1 MTQKIGVFIDTQS
14 LPDFVGRVASAKQAG
29 FPSAW
34 APQVFGL
41 DALTA
46 LAVAGREVPGIEL
59 GTAVVPTYPRHPMV
73 LAGQALTTQAA
84 SATPQGSGGAKGRL
98 TLGIGL
104 SHKMVVEN
112 MWGISFDKPAR
123 HMEEYLSVLMPL
135 LKEKSIA
142 FTGDTIK
149 AMGQLQAKDV
159 EAPSVLVAALG
170 PKMLGLAGTLTDGT
184 ITWMTGPKTIGA
196 HIVPRLTE
204 AADAAGKPT
213 PRVVG
218 GLPVAV
224 TEDEQAAR
232 ERAATVF
239 SIYGQLPSYRAM
251 LDREGAEGP
260 ADVAIVGSESSVR
273 AQIEEVFAQGATEF
287 MVAPFIEPQRT
298 LEAVAKML

>member
-1 MTQKIGVFIDTQS
+1 MNIGVFIDTQR
-14 LPDFVGRVASAKQAG
+14 LDDFVGRVRTAADAG

-34 APQVFGL
+34 APQIFGL

-46 LAVAGREVPGIEL
+46 LAVAGREVPNIKL
-59 GTAVVPTYPRHPMV
+59 GTAVVPTFPRHPMI

-84 SATPQGSGGAKGRL
+84 TATPQRSGGAKGRL

-104 SHKMVVEN
+104 SHQMVVEN
-112 MWGISFDKPAR
+112 MWGISFSKPAR

-135 LKEKSIA
+135 LKEKTIA
-142 FTGDTIK
+142 FTGETIK

-159 EAPSVLVAALG
+159 EPPSVVVAALG
-170 PKMLGLAGTLTDGT
+170 PKMLSLAGTLTDGT
-184 ITWMTGPKTIGA
+184 ITWMTGPKTVGA
-196 HIVPRLTE
+196 HIVPRITE
-204 AADAAGKPT
+204 AADSIEKPS
-213 PRVVG
+213 PRVIV

-224 TEDEQAAR
+224 TDDEAAAR

-239 SIYGQLPSYRAM
+239 SVYGQLPSYRAM
-251 LDREGAEGP
+251 LDREGAGGP
-260 ADVAIVGSESSVR
+260 ADVAIVGNESSVR

-298 LEAVAKML
+298 LEVVAKLL